1 MEGDD
6 VQQSVVFSMLQTGL
20 RSVLGRRLSNAEGE
34 GQKIGA
40 VSGLAAMG
48 LDGLSSAAYG
58 PEAAMA
64 VLLPLGVASLG
75 LVFPVMLAVV
85 ALLFV
90 LYASYWQTITAYP
103 SNGGS
108 YTVASENLGR
118 RFGLLAATALMVDY
132 TLNVAVGISAGIGA
146 LTSALPALAPHT
158 LALCLAVLVLV
169 TLVNMRGTA
178 DAGAVFTLP
187 TYLFIGCWVVIL
199 GLGLWA
205 VAVSAGHPHAIVRPP
220 AGPRGTGAFDLWI
233 VLCAFAN
240 GCTAMT
246 GVEAVSNGVSAFK
259 PPPVRHAHRT
269 LSAIVLL
276 LALLLAVIAYL
287 IKFYGIYA
295 MDQDKP
301 GYQSVLSQLALA
313 VIGHGPFYYIAIA
326 AVLAVLCLS
335 ANTSFTDF
343 PRLCRK
349 LAQDRFLPATFEAP
363 GRRLVYTTGIL
374 FLALAAGAL
383 LVAFDGITDALIPL
397 FAIGAFTAFVLS
409 QLGMAVHWWRQRRA
423 SGRGWPARLVVNGF
437 GAALTTVALLIII
450 VTKFLAGAWVTLIA
464 IPLVFALLWR
474 IRTYY
479 LSIGEGLACG
489 PLEIRMTEPPVVL
502 IPFQYWNKLTAKAL
516 RFAMRISPDVAAI
529 HLLALD
535 GPEAEESEQ
544 RLRAEWQENVS
555 TPTERAGLRAPELLL
570 VRSPYRRFLKPLVR
584 IVREAE
590 HRYPDRQIAVLIPQL
605 VKTHW
610 WDYLLLISRARALRE
625 AILREGSSRT
635 VVINVP
641 WHMEQI

>member
-1 MEGDD
+1 MR
-6 VQQSVVFSMLQTGL
+6 QSGALVSLQRGML
-20 RSVLGRRLSNAEGE
+20 SIFGRRLSNAEGG

-40 VSGLAAMG
+40 TAGLAAMG

-64 VLLPLGVASLG
+64 ILLPLGAASLG
-75 LVFPVMLAVV
+75 LVLPVMLAVLV
-85 ALLFV
+85 LLGA
-90 LYASYWQTITAYP
+90 LYASYWQTIAAYP

-118 RFGLLAATALMVDY
+118 RYGLLAATALMVDY

-158 LALCLAVLVLV
+158 LALCLLVLAVV

-178 DAGAVFTLP
+178 DAGAAFVPP
-187 TYLFIGCWVVIL
+187 TYLFVGCWIVIL

-205 VAVSAGHPHAIVRPP
+205 VAATLGHPQPLVAPP
-220 AGPRGTGAFDLWI
+220 AGPVGSGGFNLWI

-259 PPPVRHAHRT
+259 APTVKHAHRT
-269 LSAIVLL
+269 LSAIVII
-276 LALLLAVIAYL
+276 LALLLGGISYL
-287 IKFYGIYA
+287 VKFYGIYA
-295 MDQDKP
+295 MDQAAP
-301 GYQSVLSQLALA
+301 GYQSVLSQLAGA
-313 VIGHGPFYYIAIA
+313 IIGNGVFYYVAIA

-349 LAQDRFLPATFEAP
+349 LAEDRFLPAAFEAP
-363 GRRLVYTTGIL
+363 GRRLVYTTGIV
-374 FLALAAGAL
+374 FLAAAAGAL

-409 QLGMAVHWWRQRRA
+409 QLGMAVHWWRHRRA
-423 SGRGWPARLVVNGF
+423 GKSGWAGRLFVNGF
-437 GAALTTVALLIII
+437 GAVLTLVALIIVI
-450 VTKFLAGAWVTLIA
+450 VTKFLAGAWVTLVA

-474 IRTYY
+474 IRSYY
-479 LSIGEGLACG
+479 QVLGERLACG
-489 PLEIRMTEPPVVL
+489 PLEMRMTEPPVVL
-502 IPFQYWNKLTAKAL
+502 VTFRNWNQLTAKAL
-516 RFAMRISPDVAAI
+516 RFAMRLSPDVAAI
-529 HLLALD
+529 HLLALE
-535 GPEAEESEQ
+535 GPDADESEQ
-544 RLRAEWQENVS
+544 RLRAEWQENVVGPA
-555 TPTERAGLRAPELLL
+555 TRAGRPAPGLLL

-584 IVREAE
+584 LVREAE
-590 HRYPDRQIAVLIPQL
+590 RRYPDRQIAVLIPQL

-610 WDYLLLISRARALRE
+610 WDYILLASRARALRE
-625 AILREGSSRT
+625 AVMHEGSART

-641 WHMEQI
+641 WHLEQI

>member
-1 MEGDD
+1 MK
-6 VQQSVVFSMLQTGL
+6 QPATSSLLRAGL
-20 RSVLGRRLSNAEGE
+20 RSVFGERLSNAEGD

-64 VLLPLGVASLG
+64 ILLPLGTASLA

-118 RFGLLAATALMVDY
+118 RFGLLAAAALMVDY

-146 LTSALPALAPHT
+146 LTSAVPSLAPHT
-158 LALCLAVLVLV
+158 LALCLAVLALV
-169 TLVNMRGTA
+169 TLVNMRGTS

-187 TYLFIGCWVVIL
+187 TYLFIGCWVAIL

-205 VAVSAGHPHAIVRPP
+205 VAATAGHPQAIVSPP
-220 AGPRGTGAFDLWI
+220 AKPDGTGAFDLWI

-259 PPPVRHAHRT
+259 SPPVRHAHRT
-269 LSAIVLL
+269 LSAIVAILAVL
-276 LALLLAVIAYL
+276 LAAIAYL
-287 IKFYGIYA
+287 VKFYGIYA

-349 LAQDRFLPATFEAP
+349 LAQDRFLPAAFEAP
-363 GRRLVYTTGIL
+363 GRRLVYTAGIL

-383 LVAFDGITDALIPL
+383 LAAFGGITDALIPL

-409 QLGMAVHWWRQRRA
+409 QAGMAVHWWRHRRE
-423 SGRGWPARLVVNGF
+423 SGRGWPARLAVNGF
-437 GAALTTVALLIII
+437 GAALTTVALVVIII
-450 VTKFLAGAWVTLIA
+450 TKFLAGAWVTLIA

-474 IRTYY
+474 IQRYY
-479 LSIGEGLACG
+479 RSIGERLTCG
-489 PLEIRMTEPPVVL
+489 PLEIRIPESPVVL
-502 IPFQYWNKLTAKAL
+502 IPFRYWNKLTAKAL
-516 RFAMRISPDVAAI
+516 RFAMRLSPEVAAI

-535 GPEAEESEQ
+535 GPEGNESED
-544 RLRAEWQENVS
+544 RLRAEWHENVVV
-555 TPTERAGLRAPELLL
+555 PAERAGLPPPALLL

-584 IVREAE
+584 VVREAE
-590 HRYPDRQIAVLIPQL
+590 RRYPDRQIAVLIPQL

-610 WDYLLLISRARALRE
+610 WDYVLLASRARGLRA

-635 VVINVP
+635 VVIDVP
-641 WHMEQI
+641 WHMSQVQ